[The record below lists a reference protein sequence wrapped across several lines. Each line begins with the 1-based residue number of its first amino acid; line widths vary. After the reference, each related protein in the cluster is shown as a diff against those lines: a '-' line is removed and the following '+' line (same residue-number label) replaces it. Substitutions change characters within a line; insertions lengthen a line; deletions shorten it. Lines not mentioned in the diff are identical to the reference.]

1 MSQYDYS
8 DPATGESDGWVWG
21 YGAKQESS
29 EYIIHISGG
38 GDGVNPNGFEDWV
51 IKRIG
56 DELKYYIRHGGNI
69 PDKEQKGQKLFTCP
83 EGNYVSFQEQN
94 YEPREDEMDFEWL
107 EDELEKTDFRFPS
120 QIDNLTE
127 IIEKLKEENE
137 KLENMIGDS
146 YSKHDIAH
154 LTEENEK
161 LKKENE
167 KLEEGMNIMGGLQKG
182 IDIDNKKL
190 KEENKK
196 LKEERQESMTILQ
209 EANCDI
215 IGDIKKGLTREKLK
229 KENKKLKEDLVKF
242 KKINKSLAE
251 QMKVKDDNWDLAME
265 NEKKLKKEIERK
277 DESIAFWEGKSEDKK
292 DTIKELKEENKKLKE
307 PLKPL
312 TKINESD
319 YVFEIR
325 DNDKLYQVDKDDGTV
340 TRDEDFAVVGKWN
353 EKTGRIDFNEDKKDT
368 IKELKEEIEYWRC
381 WANWVDPNCK
391 AECITKE
398 HIDGWTT
405 DPQKRAYLYE
415 QCSLDTDDEDN

>member
-1 MSQYDYS
+1 MSEYDYS
-8 DPATGESDGWVWG
+8 ESDGWVWG
-21 YGAKQESS
+21 YGAKQESY

-38 GDGVNPNGFEDWV
+38 GDGVSPNGFEDWV

-107 EDELEKTDFRFPS
+107 VAELEKTDYRFPS

-127 IIEKLKEENE
+127 IIEKLREENE

-154 LTEENEK
+154 LTDENEKLKEENEK
-161 LKKENE
+161 LKKRNE
-167 KLEEGMNIMGGLQKG
+167 HLEYW
-182 IDIDNKKL
+182 
-190 KEENKK
+190 KEHEVESPYEAIVMI
-196 LKEERQESMTILQ
+196 KE
-209 EANCDI
+209 
-215 IGDIKKGLTREKLK
+215 LTDET
-229 KENKKLKEDLVKF
+229 KKLKEDLVKF

-265 NEKKLKKEIERK
+265 NEKKLKEENGKLKKEW
-277 DESIAFWEGKSEDKK
+277 DEINDECCVRMTPEGTKELQEDLKEKREEIKK
-292 DTIKELKEENKKLKE
+292 LKEENKELKE

-340 TRDEDFAVVGKWN
+340 TRYEDFAVVGKWN
-353 EKTGRIDFNEDKKDT
+353 EKTGRIDFN
-368 IKELKEEIEYWRC
+368 
-381 WANWVDPNCK
+381 
-391 AECITKE
+391 
-398 HIDGWTT
+398 
-405 DPQKRAYLYE
+405 
-415 QCSLDTDDEDN
+415 DD

>member
-1 MSQYDYS
+1 MSEYDYS
-8 DPATGESDGWVWG
+8 ESDGWVWG

-38 GDGVNPNGFEDWV
+38 GDGVSPNGFEDWV

-107 EDELEKTDFRFPS
+107 VAELEKTDYRFPS

-127 IIEKLKEENE
+127 IIEKLREENE

-154 LTEENEK
+154 LTDENEK
-161 LKKENE
+161 LKKRNEHLQYWKENE
-167 KLEEGMNIMGGLQKG
+167 VESPYEAIVMI
-182 IDIDNKKL
+182 
-190 KEENKK
+190 KE
-196 LKEERQESMTILQ
+196 
-209 EANCDI
+209 
-215 IGDIKKGLTREKLK
+215 LTDET
-229 KENKKLKEDLVKF
+229 KKLKEDLVKF

-265 NEKKLKKEIERK
+265 NEKKLKEENGKLKKEW
-277 DESIAFWEGKSEDKK
+277 DEINDECCVRMTPEGTKELEEDLKEKREEIKK
-292 DTIKELKEENKKLKE
+292 LKEENKELKE

-340 TRDEDFAVVGKWN
+340 TRYEDFAVVGKWN
-353 EKTGRIDFNEDKKDT
+353 EKTGRIDFN
-368 IKELKEEIEYWRC
+368 
-381 WANWVDPNCK
+381 
-391 AECITKE
+391 
-398 HIDGWTT
+398 
-405 DPQKRAYLYE
+405 
-415 QCSLDTDDEDN
+415 DD